1 MPATPPPP
9 APPNTA
15 LPTTTLPTTA
25 PIPNVSTS
33 QLEYLVAA
41 IDHDTWGAAAD
52 SVGVTLSALSQGIA
66 ELERRLGIRLFD
78 KQGRR
83 RIPTTNANVAYGH
96 AQRVLA
102 ELRELG
108 RWASEVQSGST
119 GSLSIGMIDTAA
131 IHHFGETL
139 TAFGASNTGVTLR
152 LVVQPSN
159 QLLSMIRS
167 GQLDA
172 AVVVDPNDD
181 PQLVLR
187 PLISEPLHVYAP
199 PGSTIGSPATWGPW
213 VGFPKDSR
221 TRRMI
226 AARLRRD
233 DVDYDVIAE
242 SSQPAVLRE
251 MVRLG
256 MGWCALPLSDAESEP
271 NPLRRARAEPLASRM
286 LTLATR
292 ADRTASPALHALL
305 QALVT
310 HASADPVIPRQ

>member
-1 MPATPPPP
+1 MSAGAT
-9 APPNTA
+9 
-15 LPTTTLPTTA
+15 L
-25 PIPNVSTS
+25 PNVSTS

-41 IDHDTWGAAAD
+41 IDHDTWRDAAET
-52 SVGVTLSALSQGIA
+52 VGVSLSALSQGIA

-78 KQGRR
+78 KRGRR
-83 RIPTTNANVAYGH
+83 RVATADAHTAYEH

-139 TAFGASNTGVTLR
+139 TAFSASNTGVTLR

-159 QLLSMIRS
+159 QLLSMISS

-172 AVVVDPNDD
+172 AVVVDPDDD
-181 PQLVLR
+181 PLLVFQ

-199 PGSTIGSPATWGPW
+199 PGTTIGSPATWGPW

-226 AARLRRD
+226 AAHLRRD

-242 SSQPAVLRE
+242 SSQPTVLRE

-271 NPLRRARAEPLASRM
+271 NPLHRARAEPLATRT

-292 ADRTASPALHALL
+292 ADRTASPALAALL
-305 QALVT
+305 RALVA
-310 HASADPVIPRQ
+310 HASAGPVTPRQ